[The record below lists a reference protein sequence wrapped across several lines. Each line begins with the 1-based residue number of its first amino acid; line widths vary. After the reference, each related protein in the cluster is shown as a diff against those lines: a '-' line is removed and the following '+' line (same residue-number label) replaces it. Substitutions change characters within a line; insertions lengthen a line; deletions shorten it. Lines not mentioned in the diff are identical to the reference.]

1 MSRRRHLQA
10 ANIAN
15 STRIDSPHNT
25 YLQMAGFKRGGA
37 RGGSGSGF
45 KKASA
50 KKRAG
55 SDDEDSAPR
64 ASKKSK
70 GDDDESEPFVPE
82 LKTDDDNKPFVA
94 VRMRHEV
101 RLQATLTG
109 SKLNAS
115 GKRRITVNEFKGN
128 SLIDIRE
135 FYVTDAG
142 ETKPGKKVKTSYVF
156 EAYGC

>member
-1 MSRRRHLQA
+1 VVPEAAVEADSRRPVQRSVQA
-10 ANIAN
+10 Q
-15 STRIDSPHNT
+15 TT
-25 YLQMAGFKRGGA
+25 KTA
-37 RGGSGSGF
+37 R
-45 KKASA
+45 
-50 KKRAG
+50 
-55 SDDEDSAPR
+55 
-64 ASKKSK
+64 
-70 GDDDESEPFVPE
+70 
-82 LKTDDDNKPFVA
+82 
-94 VRMRHEV
+94 